1 MKRLS
6 GSLTIA
12 VILLATAEA
21 QAQSKEDLARADA
34 LFNAGKA
41 LTDAGQFADACA
53 KFAESKRLAPGL
65 GVTLYLADCYEHI
78 GRTASAWN
86 EFRSAEGLARARN
99 DKRADVAR
107 ARAQGL
113 EPKLFR
119 MTIAVSPTV
128 PLAGL
133 QVLRD
138 GVPVSQEEWGLPL
151 PVDPGDHVVF
161 VSAPGHKSKNFDVR
175 LGADRQTATVQI
187 DRLDDGPPPNEPS
200 GAGAAAATAGPPATT
215 RFRPRPGEAGD
226 VPSEPP
232 ATTPSSA
239 GSTALPPPA
248 DQTIPSHPDAT
259 RRWIGLGAGGL
270 GVVGIAVGSAF
281 GVIAMSKRDQSNNGT
296 PPPCDASNH
305 CTSDGLSLRQD
316 AKNAANVSTVA
327 FIAGGIAVAAGVVL
341 YVTAPRGG
349 PSASVVVVP
358 TPTAGG
364 AAALLRATF

>member
-1 MKRLS
+1 MKRLACA
-6 GSLTIA
+6 LAIAIA
-12 VILLATAEA
+12 VLAPAETR
-21 QAQSKEDLARADA
+21 AQSKDDLARADA

-41 LTDAGQFADACA
+41 LTDAGQFTDACA

-113 EPKLFR
+113 ELKLLR
-119 MTIAVSPTV
+119 LTIAVSPTV

-151 PVDPGDHVVF
+151 PVDPGEHVVF

-175 LGADRQTATVQI
+175 MGADRQTTTIQI
-187 DRLDDGPPPNEPS
+187 DHLDDEGAPATEPAS
-200 GAGAAAATAGPPATT
+200 ASTAAAPTATPTQVPAAAPGASVAAAAPPPTDQTATT
-215 RFRPRPGEAGD
+215 
-226 VPSEPP
+226 
-232 ATTPSSA
+232 
-239 GSTALPPPA
+239 
-248 DQTIPSHPDAT
+248 HPDST
-259 RRWIGLGAGGL
+259 RRWIGLGVGGL
-270 GVVGIAVGSAF
+270 GVVGIGVGSAF
-281 GVIAMSKRDQSNNGT
+281 GFVAMSKRDQSNNGS
-296 PPPCDASNH
+296 PPPCDSTNH

-316 AKNAANVSTVA
+316 AKNAANASTIA
-327 FIAGGIAVAAGVVL
+327 FIAGGVALAAGAVL
-341 YVTAPRGG
+341 YLTAPRAGS
-349 PSASVVVVP
+349 SAAVVVAP
-358 TPTAGG
+358 AAIAGGG
-364 AAALLRATF
+364 AAIVRATF